1 MWDFNSTSLWD
12 ALLWMLVVFIWIA
25 FIFIWIRCVID
36 LFSDH
41 TLGGFPKFLWAVFFI
56 FFAPLTTLV
65 YLIARGKSMGER
77 QMAAMADAQA
87 QQEKYIQ
94 NVAAQTKTPAEQI
107 ADAKG
112 QLDSG
117 AITQQEF
124 DAIKGKALA
133 S

>member
-41 TLGGFPKFLWAVFFI
+41 TLGGFAKFLWAVCFI

-94 NVAAQTKTPAEQI
+94 NVAAKTKTPAEQI
-107 ADAKG
+107 NDAKAL
-112 QLDSG
+112 LDSG

-124 DAIKGKALA
+124 DAMKAKALA